1 MSVRWLILC
10 FSACLIS
17 PSAAHGTGLQANGV
31 GVSYYHESK
40 HGWWWYEKEPE
51 KQKEKKD
58 EPAAEAKPK
67 KLPSLRD
74 YTMEDIWNMHPDEFE
89 PLLREFLKKAVQSP
103 TEENVRKYYVLTDVA
118 RRKSLAFTN
127 VAAFVW
133 QKYPELSTAK
143 DYPVAAPGR
152 NAFAR
157 QALWEVENTI
167 QSARSDFALL
177 YFHSPT

>member
-10 FSACLIS
+10 FSLWLIS
-17 PSAAHGTGLQANGV
+17 PSAACGTELQGNGGSV
-31 GVSYYHESK
+31 PYYDESK

-51 KQKEKKD
+51 KEKEK
-58 EPAAEAKPK
+58 EEQATTGPK
-67 KLPSLRD
+67 RLPSLKD
-74 YTMEDIWNMHPDEFE
+74 YTMEEIWNMHPDEFE
-89 PLLREFLKKAVQSP
+89 PLLREFLRKAVQSP
-103 TEENVRKYYVLTDVA
+103 TEENVREYYVLTDIA

-157 QALWEVENTI
+157 QALWEVEHTI
-167 QSARSDFALL
+167 LSARSDFALL
-177 YFHSPT
+177 YFHSPG